1 MYQELSYA
9 YNDTRK
15 QNVSIGIKINDLKI
29 DITPGIKQSKNTN
42 YYSIYKSKS
51 DSWTQTNIALHN
63 QQISESGR
71 TSEIK
76 LLKIWRELHN
86 LEFPSIY
93 LEYLLKNEVLLNKV
107 KSNNNPRYLGENFF
121 YSLTELAKDTCNSL
135 YARVIDPSNSNNIF
149 SELINSQA
157 KQKIIQQAKNSINAS
172 HWYDIVY

>member
-1 MYQELSYA
+1 M
-9 YNDTRK
+9 
-15 QNVSIGIKINDLKI
+15 
-29 DITPGIKQSKNTN
+29 
-42 YYSIYKSKS
+42 
-51 DSWTQTNIALHN
+51 
-63 QQISESGR
+63 
-71 TSEIK
+71 
-76 LLKIWRELHN
+76 HN

-107 KSNNNPRYLGENFF
+107 KSNNNPRYLRENFF

-135 YARVIDPSNSNNIF
+135 YARVIDP

>member
-135 YARVIDPSNSNNIF
+135 YARVIDPS
-149 SELINSQA
+149 ELINSQA